1 MNRLIVGCGYLGG
14 RIAARWRECGDRITV
29 VTRNAEKAARLTE
42 DGHAAI
48 VADVTQPAMLH
59 SLPRAD
65 TVLYAIGFDRSAGAS
80 IDEVYAAGL
89 RHVLDALPSDPDRVI
104 YISTTGVYGSAAGNW
119 VDEETPPAPARD
131 GGRASLAAEEVLRTH
146 PLGQSGV
153 ILRSAGI
160 YGPNR
165 VPFLD
170 QLRAG
175 EPIPAPESGYLN
187 LIHVDDAAETVLHA
201 AAAVIIEAPRVF
213 CVSDGKPVIRG
224 DYYREVALRV
234 GAPPPTFVPPA
245 ADSPRALRAGSDRRV
260 KNDRMLLELGVK
272 LRYPS
277 YREGLAAILG

>member
-1 MNRLIVGCGYLGG
+1 MNRLIVGCGYLG
-14 RIAARWRECGDRITV
+14 RRVAARWRECGDRITV

-48 VADVTQPAMLH
+48 VADVTQSATLH
-59 SLPRAD
+59 SLPKAD
-65 TVLYAIGFDRSAGAS
+65 TVLYAVGFDRSAGGS
-80 IDEVYAAGL
+80 IDEVYAEGL
-89 RHVLDALPSDPDRVI
+89 RHVLDALPPDTGRVI
-104 YISTTGVYGSAAGNW
+104 YISTTGVYGSAAGDW
-119 VDEETPPAPARD
+119 VDEATPPEPARD
-131 GGRASLAAEEVLRTH
+131 GGRASLSAEEVLRTH
-146 PLGQSGV
+146 SVGSRGV
-153 ILRSAGI
+153 ILRLAGI

-170 QLRAG
+170 QLRVG
-175 EPIPAPESGYLN
+175 EPIFATETGYLN
-187 LIHVDDAAETVLHA
+187 LIQVDDAAEVILRA
-201 AAAVIIEAPRVF
+201 AEATITQLPRVF

-224 DYYREVALRV
+224 DYYREVASRI
-234 GAPPPTFVPPA
+234 GAPPPKFVAPP